1 MLNIFITVDTEV
13 WPDNLAA
20 GPSDAS
26 FAAAYRRDILGRTRA
41 GDCGLPLQLEIMND
55 HGIQASFFVES
66 LFASRFGVDALGDIV
81 GLVDAAGHE
90 VQMHLHP
97 EWAQVIPA
105 IQALYNGG
113 HNLADYS
120 EDVQSQM
127 LQLGLANLAAAGVQQ
142 PRAFRAGNY
151 GAGFSTLRVL
161 RELGIEI
168 DTSYNY
174 CYLDSDCSLQT
185 DEPLL
190 QPTVLEGVHQYPVSF
205 FQDWPGH
212 YRHAQL
218 TACSYSEL
226 VSLLD
231 QASRRGWGSVV
242 IVSHGFE
249 LLNPARNAPDSI
261 IRRRFEKLCGYIARN
276 SDRMRVQTFRDL
288 DINADGGAIKHAQTP
303 LQSNMVRTA
312 SRYAVQLMR
321 RLPRKPSLI

>member
-13 WPDNLAA
+13 WPDKLAA
-20 GPSDAS
+20 GPDDAA
-26 FAAAYRRDILGRTRA
+26 FAAAYRRDILGSTRS
-41 GDCGLPLQLEIMND
+41 GDYGLPLQLQIMND
-55 HGIQASFFVES
+55 NGIQASFFVES
-66 LFASRFGVDALGDIV
+66 LFASRFGTGVLADIV
-81 GLVDAAGHE
+81 GLVDSAGHD

-105 IQALYNGG
+105 IRSLYNGG

-120 EDVQSQM
+120 EDIQLQM
-127 LQLGLANLAAAGVQQ
+127 LELGLANLAAAGLDR

-161 RELGIEI
+161 RKLGIEI
-168 DTSYNY
+168 DSSYNY
-174 CYLDSDCSLQT
+174 CYLHSDCSLQT

-190 QPTVLEGVHQYPVSF
+190 QPTMLEGLHQFPVSF

-218 TACSYSEL
+218 TACSYGEL
-226 VSLLD
+226 SGLLD
-231 QASRRGWGSVV
+231 QASQRGWTSFV

-261 IRRRFEKLCGYIARN
+261 VRRRFEKLCRFIAN
-276 SDRMRVQTFRDL
+276 NPDRMRARTFGDL
-288 DINADGGAIKHAQTP
+288 DMADIATCSDRVP
-303 LQSNMVRTA
+303 LQSSPLRTA
-312 SRYAVQLMR
+312 LRYGVQLVR
-321 RLPRKPSLI
+321 RMPRKSSLV